1 LKRISLLTI
10 ILLVSLILF
19 RNNILILF
27 NNVYN
32 LIFYKN
38 DIKNAEIK
46 ILEEKINY
54 LEKEYD
60 ELNNFK
66 NKLPIYANYNYL
78 VSRLITRENYLY
90 NAEIL
95 IEGGSNLNVKKGMA
109 VVNECGLVGVVDSVR
124 KNVSKIRLLQ
134 NIENLSVN
142 INGSYGKLVY
152 KNNKF
157 VVKDISRDV
166 LINLNDEVY
175 TSTLGNIKEK
185 LYVGRVSGVKND
197 VIEKEIVVESLVD
210 FNNINYLLVVG
221 DLWYF
226 IY

>member
-1 LKRISLLTI
+1 
-10 ILLVSLILF
+10 
-19 RNNILILF
+19 
-27 NNVYN
+27 
-32 LIFYKN
+32 
-38 DIKNAEIK
+38 
-46 ILEEKINY
+46 
-54 LEKEYD
+54 
-60 ELNNFK
+60 
-66 NKLPIYANYNYL
+66 LPIYANYNYL

-221 DLWYF
+221 DL
-226 IY
+226 

>member
-1 LKRISLLTI
+1 MKRISLLTI

-221 DLWYF
+221 DL
-226 IY
+226 

>member
-32 LIFYKN
+32 LFFQKN
-38 DIKNAEIK
+38 NISTAEIK
-46 ILEEKINY
+46 ILKEKINY

-221 DLWYF
+221 DL
-226 IY
+226 

>member
-221 DLWYF
+221 DL
-226 IY
+226 